1 MPGCTIAA
9 GRSSYNCG
17 DKKLP
22 ASAGDIKDASSILRL
37 ERSPGAGNGKSLH
50 FSCLENPMDRGAW
63 WAVVHGVVKSRTRLG
78 RLACTH
84 AVTVVTRKTSGAPQL
99 DQYLDR
105 LLIISLGS
113 FLFFFS
119 ESIYFGKSVVV
130 NSFFIPLR
138 CKSSPNHL
146 LEG

>member
-1 MPGCTIAA
+1 
-9 GRSSYNCG
+9 
-17 DKKLP
+17 
-22 ASAGDIKDASSILRL
+22 
-37 ERSPGAGNGKSLH
+37 
-50 FSCLENPMDRGAW
+50 MDRGAW